1 MALDV
6 TGLVANAIQAT
17 KDLGETRLV
26 TLNNPTAHVY
36 NELTDVNVPTVPA
49 PITNLDAVRY
59 QRTITV
65 DGKETDVATYL
76 IEFAQIGQEVR
87 ADWTLE
93 EAADTVARRILSIG
107 RSHDTIVI
115 LNCVVT

>member
-1 MALDV
+1 MAFNA
-6 TGLVANAIQAT
+6 VALAAT
-17 KDLGETRLV
+17 AVSVAKNLKETRLV

-36 NELTDVNVPTVPA
+36 DELTDKNVPTVV

-59 QRTITV
+59 QRTITLNGV
-65 DGKETDVATYL
+65 ETDAMTYL
-76 IEFAQIGQEVR
+76 LLEEQIGQEVR

-93 EAADTVARRILSIG
+93 EAADTVARRILSIE
-107 RSHDTIVI
+107 RPHDTIVI